1 MPTEYDLAR
10 AWRESWGITQ
20 EELGEMM
27 GYSREAVCWMESGKR
42 PNAARYG
49 GDARIAPWAWLRYKT
64 SCAAVD
70 AMLRS
75 GKGFAWEPRAK

>member
-1 MPTEYDLAR
+1 
-10 AWRESWGITQ
+10 
-20 EELGEMM
+20 
-27 GYSREAVCWMESGKR
+27 MESGKR

-75 GKGFAWEPRAK
+75 GKGFKWEVKS